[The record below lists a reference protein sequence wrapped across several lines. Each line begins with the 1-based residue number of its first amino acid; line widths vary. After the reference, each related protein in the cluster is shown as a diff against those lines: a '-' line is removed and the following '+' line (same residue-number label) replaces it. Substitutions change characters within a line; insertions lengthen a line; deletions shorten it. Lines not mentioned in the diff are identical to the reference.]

1 MPFLSKIFSTRLVI
15 IVVLFCFQTFNS
27 SAQVNPTESDSATTN
42 KRLNKV
48 LIGGSV
54 VYVASMA
61 GFYELWYKDFETTT
75 FHSFNDN
82 SEWLQM
88 DKIGHVGTSYQLSKW
103 GQRVFI
109 WTGLPDRKAAWY
121 GAGVSTLFQTSIE
134 VFDGFSSEWGFSVG
148 DVLSNT
154 AGTGLFL
161 GQELL
166 WEEQRMTFKYS
177 FHNTKYPKYRP
188 SLLGQSQV
196 EKLIKDYNGQTI
208 WLSANIKSF
217 GFEETKIPEWLNL
230 SVGYGAEGMITAK

>member
-61 GFYELWYKDFETTT
+61 GFYELWYKEFETTT

-121 GAGVSTLFQTSIE
+121 GAG
-134 VFDGFSSEWGFSVG
+134 
-148 DVLSNT
+148 
-154 AGTGLFL
+154 
-161 GQELL
+161 
-166 WEEQRMTFKYS
+166 
-177 FHNTKYPKYRP
+177 
-188 SLLGQSQV
+188 
-196 EKLIKDYNGQTI
+196 
-208 WLSANIKSF
+208 
-217 GFEETKIPEWLNL
+217 
-230 SVGYGAEGMITAK
+230 